1 MTYKYRFNEGESREF
16 YLAQIE
22 GYKTVSAMKAQLTRF
37 RKQCEEYHDD
47 LVKAYNRPSRMLH
60 GEIVTCGQIKDE
72 VREICLIQ
80 EIYNSL

>member
-1 MTYKYRFNEGESREF
+1 
-16 YLAQIE
+16 
-22 GYKTVSAMKAQLTRF
+22 
-37 RKQCEEYHDD
+37 